1 MLELVMKTYAYDHIS
16 GSGGSITPVIMIW
29 AIYVGVVLAS
39 AAAIYNKKFVGG
51 IIRRII
57 KNGAV
62 GEENAKTADE
72 LGIKGKLERRV
83 LLKNVTVG
91 KILVLKN
98 KESFPVKR
106 YTGFIGGLKKFFS
119 LDGREKREVN
129 LKTAEYYIP
138 ESIRAKA
145 EIRFDDKG
153 IRPAVLIILFILL
166 TAAFYLAT
174 LALPELLQFLDNAI
188 GYMKDL

>member
-91 KILVLKN
+91 KILMLKN

-119 LDGREKREVN
+119 LDDREKREVD